1 MQLGGGF
8 LLERHISCC
17 DVNLGTVN
25 KTDTIGWIGLFPK
38 NGAEAVATTCP
49 LDSILMIELINLQSP
64 NRICNGGHEGVLC
77 SRCPAGQNMVFGSLV
92 L

>member
-1 MQLGGGF
+1 MKGTPSLNSNVMLGPCEHVFMLSNDSRSFQTCICSNF
-8 LLERHISCC
+8 LASFGVSC

-49 LDSILMIELINLQSP
+49 LDSILMIE
-64 NRICNGGHEGVLC
+64 
-77 SRCPAGQNMVFGSLV
+77 
-92 L
+92 

>member
-25 KTDTIGWIGLFPK
+25 KTDPIGWIGLFPK

-49 LDSILMIELINLQSP
+49 LDSILMIE
-64 NRICNGGHEGVLC
+64 
-77 SRCPAGQNMVFGSLV
+77 
-92 L
+92 